1 MWTEVTIEQS
11 QNHAAVISDK
21 VLKLSVKTE
30 CSQCWI
36 KLEISFADVTI
47 KALFQKDDCRTRCVR
62 ETSSVSG
69 KRLAGN
75 VLSGNRP
82 VRETSCPGNVRTQV
96 KSRMKEDLYPSSGF
110 FEPIKTHLM
119 CHTFSSHVN
128 KYLKHSQQN
137 IAKIRQLIP
146 KTIQTSNIET
156 PNNVNRRISISYLT
170 ELYLTSS

>member
-1 MWTEVTIEQS
+1 MYMRG
-11 QNHAAVISDK
+11 ISAERRFPDK
-21 VLKLSVKTE
+21 MCTGNV
-30 CSQCWI
+30 WW
-36 KLEISFADVTI
+36 
-47 KALFQKDDCRTRCVR
+47 
-62 ETSSVSG
+62 ETSCPRIVQFG
-69 KRLAGN
+69 K
-75 VLSGNRP
+75 RP
-82 VRETSCPGNVRTQV
+82 VRETSVYHKTQV